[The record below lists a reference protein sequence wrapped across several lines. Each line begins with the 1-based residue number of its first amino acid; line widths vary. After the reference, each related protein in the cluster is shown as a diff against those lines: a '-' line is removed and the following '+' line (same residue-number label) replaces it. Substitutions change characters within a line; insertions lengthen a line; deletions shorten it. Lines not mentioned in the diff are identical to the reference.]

1 MVGAAEA
8 GLGAQW
14 GLGRRGHVAWGEG
27 PWGSGRRGHE
37 ARGGGAMGP
46 GEEGPW
52 GLGRRGRVRREARYD
67 SVVGPREAFGKLFA
81 ASIDGCG
88 GGRRA

>member
-1 MVGAAEA
+1 MGAAGA
-8 GLGAQW
+8 GPGEEGPW
-14 GLGRRGHVAWGEG
+14 GPGRRGHG
-27 PWGSGRRGHE
+27 